1 MNNQKF
7 QIGDK
12 VKILV
17 NTVPIGYDKRP
28 YHVPKD
34 DIRVV
39 IGYNRSFYDQSLVY
53 ELNPIFHDVSGIGFR
68 ENEIEKV

>member
-1 MNNQKF
+1 MSNKKF

-17 NTVPIGYDKRP
+17 DTVQIGYDKRP
-28 YHVPKD
+28 YKVPKD